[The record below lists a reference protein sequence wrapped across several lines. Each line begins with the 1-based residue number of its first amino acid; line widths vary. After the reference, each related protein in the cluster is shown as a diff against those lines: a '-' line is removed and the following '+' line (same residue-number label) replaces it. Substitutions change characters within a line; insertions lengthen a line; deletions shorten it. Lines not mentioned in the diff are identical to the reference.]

1 MKKLALSLIGALS
14 MLLLGGSALAQTVHV
29 RLTVPFDFNAG
40 NKILPAGE
48 YELRSAGQPDNP
60 GMLEISRMDGTVEM
74 YIHAS
79 DLESTRASSETKVVF
94 RHYGNIYFLSQ
105 VWTQGTRAGWEF
117 PKTREEISEA
127 KNASARNVTL
137 AAKN

>member
-29 RLTVPFDFNAG
+29 RLTVPFDFTVG
-40 NKILPAGE
+40 NKILPAGD

-60 GMLEISRMDGTVEM
+60 GMLLICRMGGPVEM
-74 YIHAS
+74 YVHAS
-79 DLESTRASSETKVVF
+79 DLQSSSSANETKLVF

-105 VWTQGTRAGWEF
+105 LWTAGTRTGLEF
-117 PKTREEISEA
+117 PKTQAEISEA
-127 KNASARNVTL
+127 KNDSGRNVTL
-137 AAKN
+137 TAKN

>member
-29 RLTVPFDFNAG
+29 RLNVPFDFSVG
-40 NKILPAGE
+40 NKILPAGD
-48 YELRSAGQPDNP
+48 YELRSAGPRDNP
-60 GMLEISRMDGTVEM
+60 GMLLLSRIGGAVEM

-79 DLESTRASSETKVVF
+79 DLQSSSSARETKVVF

-105 VWTQGTRAGWEF
+105 LWTAGARAGWEF
-117 PKTREEISEA
+117 PKTRAEINEA
-127 KNASARNVTL
+127 KNDAGREVA
-137 AAKN
+137 

>member
-14 MLLLGGSALAQTVHV
+14 LLLLGGSALAQTVHV

-60 GMLEISRMDGTVEM
+60 GMLEIRRMDGTFEM
-74 YIHAS
+74 YLHAS
-79 DLESTRASSETKVVF
+79 DLQSSSASSATKVVF

-105 VWTQGTRAGWEF
+105 VWTEGTRAGWEF

>member
-14 MLLLGGSALAQTVHV
+14 MLLLGGSALAQTVHI

-60 GMLEISRMDGTVEM
+60 GMLEICRMDGQVEM

-79 DLESTRASSETKVVF
+79 DLESTSAASETKVVF

>member
-14 MLLLGGSALAQTVHV
+14 MLLLGGSALAQTVHI
-29 RLTVPFDFNAG
+29 RLSVPFDFNAG

-60 GMLEISRMDGTVEM
+60 GMLEICRMDGTVEM

-79 DLESTRASSETKVVF
+79 DLESPSAARETKVVF
-94 RHYGNIYFLSQ
+94 RHYGNIYFLSEL
-105 VWTQGTRAGWEF
+105 WTAGTRAGWEF
-117 PKTREEISEA
+117 PKTRAEINEA
-127 KNASARNVTL
+127 KNDSARNVTL